1 MRGEGVGRD
10 GREKR
15 GMEKGKGGSEGEG
28 ERRKGV
34 RGREGD
40 RRNREERGAKERKG
54 STYKGRN
61 TQLVIDA
68 SRGDGGSIIHSS
80 SPPHSHMHYTHPIHT
95 PYALLSA
102 H

>member
-1 MRGEGVGRD
+1 
-10 GREKR
+10 
-15 GMEKGKGGSEGEG
+15 MEKGKGGSEGEG
-28 ERRKGV
+28 ERGKGV

-68 SRGDGGSIIHSS
+68 SRSDFMLGGSIIHSS
-80 SPPHSHMHYTHPIHT
+80 SPPHSHMHYTHPVHT